1 MTGWARFG
9 KPPAKEIYMSKP
21 NEKSHAD
28 NTTESRTLHQR
39 ASAVMPAGVGG
50 QSQYRPPHPIYI
62 ARGRGPYVYDRDGN
76 EYVDFMIGA
85 GSLIHGHAHPAIT
98 RAVRDA
104 VEEGVPNLSSTEQ
117 QIELAERLVRY
128 VPSIERVRFVPSGS
142 EAVQSVV
149 RLARAFTGRDM
160 VAKFE
165 GAYHGSGENMLISCT
180 ANKSSRGPEHEPRRV
195 PYHTRTPEDV
205 LKLTL
210 ILPFNDIEASVALI
224 EKHARELALVMAE
237 PVLGFGGAIPAE
249 SEYLAAIREVT
260 RKHGILLAFD
270 EVITGFRSRMG
281 GIQDEYGVRP
291 DLTTLGK
298 VIAGGYPMAA
308 FGGRA
313 DVMELLS
320 SETHPED
327 YVFQSGTF
335 SAFPLSVAAGLAS
348 MKVMEDSAVFSR
360 MNELGERMRSGLKQ
374 AAEAAG
380 HPMQV
385 TGVGPIFHTHFT
397 KERVRSIRQAED
409 ADQELLR
416 ELHIR
421 LLAHGIFLYQ
431 GHVGFISSA
440 HREADIDKAIEAAG
454 EVMKTLKR

>member
-1 MTGWARFG
+1 MTKPKQETSSG
-9 KPPAKEIYMSKP
+9 KFEQSQA
-21 NEKSHAD
+21 
-28 NTTESRTLHQR
+28 LHQR
-39 ASAVMPAGVGG
+39 AKKVMPGGVGG

-62 ARGRGPYVYDRDGN
+62 ARGRGPYLYDRDGN

-98 RAVRDA
+98 RAVREA
-104 VEEGVPNLSSTEQ
+104 LEEGVPNLSVTERL
-117 QIELAERLVRY
+117 IELVERLVRY
-128 VPSIERVRFVPSGS
+128 VPSMEKIRFVPSGS

-149 RLARAFTGRDM
+149 RLARAFTGRDV

-180 ANKSSRGPEHEPRRV
+180 ANKALRGPQQAPHAI

-249 SEYLAAIREVT
+249 REYLAAIREVT

-281 GIQDEYGVRP
+281 GIQDDYGVRP

-298 VIAGGYPMAA
+298 VVAGGYPMAV
-308 FGGRA
+308 FGGRS

-320 SETHPED
+320 SESHPED
-327 YVFQSGTF
+327 YIFQSGTF

-348 MKVMEDSAVFSR
+348 LKVMEDSAVFSH
-360 MNELGERMRSGLKQ
+360 MNELGDRMRHGLKQ
-374 AAEAAG
+374 AADAAG

-385 TGVGPIFHTHFT
+385 TGVGSIFHTHFT
-397 KERVRSIRQAED
+397 KEPVRSIRQAED

-416 ELHIR
+416 ELHMR
-421 LLAHGIFLYQ
+421 LLAHGIYLYQ

-440 HREADIDKAIEAAG
+440 HREADIDRAIDAAA
-454 EVMKTLKR
+454 EVMRTIKR